1 MSLTER
7 THIFKKSDGSWIFSG
22 TVVPSNLRTEDY
34 VEAKLPLGEKFDSD
48 YEYTCVDGVATKG
61 AKLSSDPPS

>member
-22 TVVPSNLRTEDY
+22 TVVPSNLRTDDY
-34 VEAKLPLGEKFDSD
+34 VEGKFSEGEKFDSE
-48 YEYTCVDGVATKG
+48 YEYTCVDGVVTKG
-61 AKLSSDPPS
+61 AKLSTDPPS